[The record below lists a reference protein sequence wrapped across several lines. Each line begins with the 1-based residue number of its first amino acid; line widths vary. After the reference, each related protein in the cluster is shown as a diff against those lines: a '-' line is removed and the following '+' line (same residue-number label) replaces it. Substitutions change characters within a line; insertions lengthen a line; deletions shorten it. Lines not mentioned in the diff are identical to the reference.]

1 MQTTSTDPRPAYR
14 RPDAREPRRLEMTG
28 DAGSLRDARHLVDDA
43 LTGAPESLRS
53 AVVLMAGEV
62 LTNAV
67 VHGGGWFLLHL
78 DANARRVRVEVTDAT
93 AAQPR
98 ILRPNGEREHG
109 RGMAIVDALATTWGT
124 DHRGTHKV
132 VWFELVADAGE

>member
-1 MQTTSTDPRPAYR
+1 MS
-14 RPDAREPRRLEMTG
+14 G
-28 DAGSLRDARHLVDDA
+28 DASSLRDARHLVDDA
-43 LTGAPESLRS
+43 LTSVPEAVRS

-78 DANARRVRVEVTDAT
+78 DTNTRRVRVEVTDAS
-93 AAQPR
+93 AGQPR

-109 RGMAIVDALATTWGT
+109 RGIAIVDALSSRWGT
-124 DHRGTHKV
+124 EHLGTHKV
-132 VWFELVADAGE
+132 VWFELSCVT